1 MINTNIYADIAKRT
15 SGDIYIGVV
24 GPVRTGKSTFIKK
37 FMEKLVIP
45 NITDDVKAERATD
58 ELPQSSAGRTI
69 MTTEPKFIPNEAVEV
84 ALAGNTSAKVR
95 MVDCVGF
102 VVPGALGYT
111 EDDAPRMVTTP
122 WFDEQIPFEQAA
134 EIGTKKVISDHSTI
148 GIMVT
153 TDGTIGELS
162 YDDYR
167 DAEERVAAELKAL
180 DKPFVILLNSA
191 FPDDPDTVA
200 LRKQLEDKYGVPV
213 LLLNVIELQE
223 EQIRDIIEKILLEFP
238 VKEIGIALPR
248 WVNSLPADHWLRA
261 SIYDDIKA
269 NMLSLRKVR
278 EVADAVE
285 AVAKNEFVSD
295 ASVVSIDLGT
305 GSGTVDLKIQDQ
317 LLYRIISETSGTDIA
332 DESALIELVM
342 ETSRLKK
349 EYSKFESALRE
360 VESTGYGIVNPTISD
375 MQLEP
380 PEIVKQGG
388 KYGIRLKA
396 SAPSIH
402 MMKANV
408 RTEVAPIVGS
418 EKQSEEL
425 VNYLLSEYESDPE
438 KIWDSDIFGK
448 SLHELVNEGLNNKI
462 YRMPADARFKIQE
475 TLQRVINDGCNGLIC
490 IIL

>member
-1 MINTNIYADIAKRT
+1 MINTNIYEDIAKRT

-45 NITDDVKAERATD
+45 NISDEIKAGRATD

-84 ALAGNTSAKVR
+84 AFAGSTSARVR

-111 EDDAPRMVTTP
+111 EEDAPRMVTTP

-162 YDDYR
+162 YEDYR

-191 FPDDPDTVA
+191 FPNDPDTVA
-200 LRKQLEDKYGVPV
+200 LRGQLEEKYEAPV
-213 LLLNVIELQE
+213 ILLNVLELDE
-223 EQIRDIIEKILLEFP
+223 EQIRAIIEKVLLEFP
-238 VKEIGIALPR
+238 VKEIGVSLPR
-248 WVNSLPADHWLRA
+248 WVNSLPADHWLRFSVYA
-261 SIYDDIKA
+261 DIKA
-269 NMLSLRKVR
+269 NMLSLQKVR
-278 EVADAVE
+278 DVADAVE
-285 AVAKNEFVSD
+285 AVAKNEYVSQG
-295 ASVVSIDLGT
+295 SVVSIDLG
-305 GSGTVDLKIQDQ
+305 SGTGTVELKMQDK
-317 LLYRIISETSGTDIA
+317 LLYRIISESSGTEIT
-332 DESALIELVM
+332 DESALVGLVM
-342 ETSRLKK
+342 ETSRMKA
-349 EYSKFESALRE
+349 EYSKFENALRE

-402 MMKANV
+402 MMKASV

-425 VNYLLSEYESDPE
+425 VNYLLSEYESDPD

>member
-1 MINTNIYADIAKRT
+1 MINTSIYEDIAKRT
-15 SGDIYIGVV
+15 SGDVYIGVV

-45 NITDDVKAERATD
+45 NIPDDVKAERATD

-84 ALAGNTSAKVR
+84 AFAGNTSARVR

-111 EDDAPRMVTTP
+111 EEDAPRMVTTP

-153 TDGTIGELS
+153 TDGTIGELT

-191 FPDDPDTVA
+191 FPNDPETIT
-200 LRKQLEDKYGVPV
+200 LRAQLEEKYGVPV
-213 LLLNVIELQE
+213 LLMNVLDLQE
-223 EQIRDIIEKILLEFP
+223 EQIREIIENVLLEFP
-238 VKEIGIALPR
+238 VKEIGVSLPR
-248 WVNSLPADHWLRA
+248 WVNSLPADHWLRSSVYA
-261 SIYDDIKA
+261 DIKS
-269 NMLSLRKVR
+269 NMLPLRKVR
-278 EVADAVE
+278 EVADAVA
-285 AVAKNEFVSD
+285 AVEHNEYV
-295 ASVVSIDLGT
+295 ASAGVVSIDLGS
-305 GSGTVDLKIQDQ
+305 GSGTVELKMQENLI
-317 LLYRIISETSGTDIA
+317 YRVISESSGMEIA
-332 DESALIELVM
+332 DESALVGLVM
-342 ETSRLKK
+342 ETSRLKS
-349 EYSKFESALRE
+349 EYSKFENALRE

-408 RTEVAPIVGS
+408 RTEVSPIVGS

>member
-1 MINTNIYADIAKRT
+1 MINTNIYADIARRT
-15 SGDIYIGVV
+15 SGDVYIGVV

-37 FMEKLVIP
+37 FMENLVIP
-45 NITDDVKAERATD
+45 NITDTVKAERATD

-84 ALAGNTSAKVR
+84 AFAGNTSARVR

-111 EDDAPRMVTTP
+111 EEDAPRMVTTP
-122 WFDEQIPFEQAA
+122 WFDEQIPFEDAA

-167 DAEERVAAELKAL
+167 GAEERVAAELKAL

-191 FPDDPDTVA
+191 FPNDPDTVA
-200 LRKQLEDKYGVPV
+200 LRRQLEDKYEVPV
-213 LLLNVIELQE
+213 LLLNVLELRE
-223 EQIRDIIEKILLEFP
+223 EQIKEIIEKVLLEFP
-238 VKEIGIALPR
+238 VKEIGVSLPR
-248 WVNSLPADHWLRA
+248 WVNTLPPEHWLR
-261 SIYDDIKA
+261 SSLYTDIKK
-269 NMLSLRKVR
+269 NMLSLQKVS
-278 EVADAVE
+278 EVADAVAE
-285 AVAKNEFVSD
+285 VAKNEYVSS
-295 ASVVSIDLGT
+295 ASVVSIDLGS
-305 GSGTVDLKIQDQ
+305 GSGAVELKIRDH
-317 LLYRIISETSGTDIA
+317 LLYSVISESSGMEIA
-332 DESALIELVM
+332 DESALVGLVM
-342 ETSRLKK
+342 ETSRLKN
-349 EYSKFESALRE
+349 EYSKFENALRE

-418 EKQSEEL
+418 ERQSEEL
-425 VNYLLSEYESDPE
+425 VNYLLSEYESNPE

-448 SLHELVNEGLNNKI
+448 SLHELVNEGMNNKI

-475 TLQRVINDGCNGLIC
+475 TLQRIINDGCNGLIC

>member
-1 MINTNIYADIAKRT
+1 MINTNIYEDIARRT
-15 SGDIYIGVV
+15 GGDVYIGVV

-45 NITDDVKAERATD
+45 NISDSVKAERATD

-84 ALAGNTSAKVR
+84 AFAGNTSARVR

-102 VVPGALGYT
+102 VVPGALGYM
-111 EDDAPRMVTTP
+111 EEEAPRMVTTP
-122 WFDEQIPFEQAA
+122 WFDEQIPFEEAA
-134 EIGTKKVISDHSTI
+134 ELGTKKVISDHSTI

-162 YDDYR
+162 YEEYR

-191 FPDDPDTVA
+191 FPNDPDTVA
-200 LRKQLEDKYGVPV
+200 LRSQLEDKYGVPV
-213 LLLNVIELQE
+213 LLINALELRE
-223 EQIRDIIEKILLEFP
+223 EQIKEIIEKILLEFP
-238 VKEIGIALPR
+238 IKEIGISLPR
-248 WVNSLPADHWLRA
+248 WVNSLPHDHWLRA
-261 SIYDDIKA
+261 SVYSDIKS
-269 NMLSLRKVR
+269 NMLSMRKVR
-278 EVADAVE
+278 EVGDALN
-285 AVAKNEFVSD
+285 AVTENEYI
-295 ASVVSIDLGT
+295 ASGSVLSIDLG
-305 GSGTVDLKIQDQ
+305 SGTGTVELKMQEN
-317 LLYRIISETSGTDIA
+317 LLYRVISESSGMEIV
-332 DESALIELVM
+332 DESDLVGLVL
-342 ETSRLKK
+342 ETSRLKS
-349 EYSKFESALRE
+349 EYSKFENALRE
-360 VESTGYGIVNPTISD
+360 VESTGYGIVTPTISD

-408 RTEVAPIVGS
+408 KTEVAPIVGS

-448 SLHELVNEGLNNKI
+448 SLHELVNEGMNNKI

>member
-1 MINTNIYADIAKRT
+1 MINTNIYADIARRT
-15 SGDIYIGVV
+15 SGDVYIGVV

-45 NITDDVKAERATD
+45 NITDEVKAERATD

-84 ALAGNTSAKVR
+84 NFAGNTSARVR

-102 VVPGALGYT
+102 IVPGALGYT
-111 EDDAPRMVTTP
+111 EEDSPRMVTTP
-122 WFDEQIPFEQAA
+122 WFDEQIPFEEAA

-153 TDGTIGELS
+153 TDGTIGELP
-162 YDDYR
+162 YEEYR

-180 DKPFVILLNSA
+180 DKPFIILLNSA
-191 FPDDPDTVA
+191 FPNDPDTVS
-200 LRKQLEDKYGVPV
+200 LRQQLERKYCVPV
-213 LLLNVIELQE
+213 LLMNILELQDD
-223 EQIRDIIEKILLEFP
+223 QIKEIIEKVLLEFP
-238 VKEIGIALPR
+238 VKEIAVSIPR
-248 WVNSLPADHWLRA
+248 WVNSLPSDHWLRT
-261 SIYDDIKA
+261 SVYSDIKS
-269 NMLSLRKVR
+269 NMLAVRKVR
-278 EVADAVE
+278 EVAGAVE
-285 AVAKNEFVSD
+285 ALARNEHISQAEVI
-295 ASVVSIDLGT
+295 SIDLGT
-305 GSGTVDLKIQDQ
+305 GSGTIDLKLQEQ
-317 LLYRIISETSGTDIA
+317 LIFRVISESSGVEIT
-332 DESALIELVM
+332 DESALVGLVM
-342 ETSRLKK
+342 ETSRLKA
-349 EYSKFESALRE
+349 EYSKFEDALRE
-360 VESTGYGIVNPTISD
+360 VESTGYGIVTPAISD

>member
-1 MINTNIYADIAKRT
+1 MISTDIYSDIAKRT
-15 SGDIYIGVV
+15 EGDVYIGVV
-24 GPVRTGKSTFIKK
+24 GPVRTGKSTFIKR

-45 NITDDVKAERATD
+45 NISDPVKAERAKD
-58 ELPQSSAGRTI
+58 ELPQSAVGRTI
-69 MTTEPKFIPNEAVEV
+69 MTTEPKFIPNEAIEV
-84 ALAGNTSAKVR
+84 AFAGNTSARVR

-102 VVPGALGYT
+102 IVPGALGHI
-111 EDDAPRMVTTP
+111 EGDLPRMVSTP
-122 WFDEQIPFEQAA
+122 WFEEQIPFEQAA

-162 YDDYR
+162 YEDYK
-167 DAEERVAAELKAL
+167 DAEERVVAELKML
-180 DKPFVILLNSA
+180 NKPFVIVLNSA
-191 FPDDPDTVA
+191 FPQDPDA
-200 LRKQLEDKYGVPV
+200 ISLRKELSEKYEVPV
-213 LLLNVIELQE
+213 ILVNALTIGEDE
-223 EQIRDIIEKILLEFP
+223 IKEIIENVLLEFP
-238 VKEIGIALPR
+238 IKEIGISIPR
-248 WVNSLPADHWLRA
+248 WLNSLPNGHWLKT
-261 SIYDDIKA
+261 SLYKEIKEKMI
-269 NMLSLRKVR
+269 NIRKVN
-278 EVADAVE
+278 EVSAAVYGVCDNE
-285 AVAKNEFVSD
+285 NVACG
-295 ASVVSIDLGT
+295 SVLSIDLGSGK
-305 GSGTVDLKIQDQ
+305 GSVEFKMREH
-317 LLYRIISETSGTDIA
+317 LLYKVISESSGIDIY
-332 DESALIELVM
+332 DESSLLDLVL
-342 ETSRLKK
+342 ETARLKS
-349 EYSKFESALRE
+349 EYSKFENALKE

-380 PEIVKQGG
+380 PEILKQGG

-408 RTEVAPIVGS
+408 KTEVAPIVGS
-418 EKQSEEL
+418 ERQSEEL

-462 YRMPADARFKIQE
+462 YRMPSDARFKIQE

>member
-1 MINTNIYADIAKRT
+1 MINTNIYADIARRT
-15 SGDIYIGVV
+15 SGDVYIGVV

-37 FMEKLVIP
+37 FMENLVIP
-45 NITDDVKAERATD
+45 NISDTVKAERATD

-69 MTTEPKFIPNEAVEV
+69 MTTEPKFVPNEAVEV
-84 ALAGNTSAKVR
+84 AFAGNTSARVR

-111 EDDAPRMVTTP
+111 EEDAPRMVTTP
-122 WFDEQIPFEQAA
+122 WFDEQIPFEDAA

-162 YDDYR
+162 YDDYK

-180 DKPFVILLNSA
+180 DKPFIIVLNSA
-191 FPDDPDTVA
+191 FPNDPDTVA
-200 LRKQLEDKYGVPV
+200 LRRHLEEKYEVPV
-213 LLLNVIELQE
+213 LLLNVLELRE
-223 EQIRDIIEKILLEFP
+223 EQIKEIIEKVLLEFP
-238 VKEIGIALPR
+238 VKEIGVSLPR
-248 WVNSLPADHWLRA
+248 WVNSLPSEHWLR
-261 SIYDDIKA
+261 SSLYTDIKK
-269 NMLSLRKVR
+269 NMLSLQKVS
-278 EVADAVE
+278 EVADAVAE
-285 AVAKNEFVSD
+285 VAKNEYVSS
-295 ASVVSIDLGT
+295 ASVLSIDLGS
-305 GSGTVDLKIQDQ
+305 GSGAVELKIRDH
-317 LLYRIISETSGTDIA
+317 LLYRVISESSGMEIA
-332 DESALIELVM
+332 DESALVGLVM
-342 ETSRLKK
+342 ETSRMKN
-349 EYSKFESALRE
+349 EYSKFENALRE
-360 VESTGYGIVNPTISD
+360 VESTGYGIVNPTVSD

-418 EKQSEEL
+418 ERQSEEL

-448 SLHELVNEGLNNKI
+448 SLHELVNEGMNNKI

-475 TLQRVINDGCNGLIC
+475 TLQRIINDGCNGLIC

>member
-1 MINTNIYADIAKRT
+1 MINTNIYEDIARRT
-15 SGDIYIGVV
+15 GGDVYIGVV

-45 NITDDVKAERATD
+45 NISDGIKAERATD

-84 ALAGNTSAKVR
+84 AFAGNTSARVR

-102 VVPGALGYT
+102 VVPGALGYI
-111 EDDAPRMVTTP
+111 EEDAPRMVTTP
-122 WFDEQIPFEQAA
+122 WFDEQIPFEEAA
-134 EIGTKKVISDHSTI
+134 ELGTKKVISDHSTI

-153 TDGTIGELS
+153 TDGTIGEIP
-162 YDDYR
+162 YEEYR

-180 DKPFVILLNSA
+180 NKPFIILLNSA
-191 FPDDPDTVA
+191 FPNDPDSVA
-200 LRKQLEDKYGVPV
+200 LRRQLEEKYGVPV
-213 LLLNVIELQE
+213 VLINALELRE
-223 EQIRDIIEKILLEFP
+223 EEIKEIIEKILLEFP
-238 VKEIGIALPR
+238 IKEIGISLPR
-248 WVNSLPADHWLRA
+248 WVNSLPAEHWLRA
-261 SIYDDIKA
+261 SVYADIKSH
-269 NMLSLRKVR
+269 MLSVRKVS
-278 EVADAVE
+278 EVGEALNAV
-285 AVAKNEFVSD
+285 VQNEYVS
-295 ASVVSIDLGT
+295 SGEVLSIDLG
-305 GSGTVDLKIQDQ
+305 SGTGTVEVKMQEG
-317 LLYRIISETSGTDIA
+317 LLYRVISESSGMEIA
-332 DESALIELVM
+332 DESDLVGLVF
-342 ETSRLKK
+342 ETARMKS
-349 EYSKFESALRE
+349 EFSKFENALRE
-360 VESTGYGIVNPTISD
+360 VESTGYGIVTPTIAD

-408 RTEVAPIVGS
+408 KTEVAPIVGS

-448 SLHELVNEGLNNKI
+448 SLHELVNEGMNNKI
-462 YRMPADARFKIQE
+462 YRMPSDARFKLQE

>member
-15 SGDIYIGVV
+15 SGDVYIGVV

-45 NITDDVKAERATD
+45 NIADGVKAERATD

-84 ALAGNTSAKVR
+84 AFAGNTSARVR

-111 EDDAPRMVTTP
+111 EEDAPRMVTTP
-122 WFDEQIPFEQAA
+122 WFDEQIPFEEAA

-180 DKPFVILLNSA
+180 DKPFIILLNSA
-191 FPDDPDTVA
+191 FPNDPDTIT
-200 LRKQLEDKYGVPV
+200 LRRQLEDKYEVPV
-213 LLLNVIELQE
+213 LLLNVLDLQE
-223 EQIRDIIEKILLEFP
+223 EQIREIIEKVLLEFP
-238 VKEIGIALPR
+238 VKEIGVSLPR
-248 WVNSLPADHWLRA
+248 WVNSLPPEHWLRSSVYA
-261 SIYDDIKA
+261 DIKE
-269 NMLSLRKVR
+269 NMLSLRKVN
-278 EVADAVE
+278 EVADAV
-285 AVAKNEFVSD
+285 ASVGKNEYLSS

-305 GSGTVDLKIQDQ
+305 GSGTVELKMQDH
-317 LLYRIISETSGTDIA
+317 LLYRVISESSGMEIA
-332 DESALIELVM
+332 DESALVGLVM
-342 ETSRLKK
+342 ETSRLKN
-349 EYSKFESALRE
+349 EYSKFENALRE

-418 EKQSEEL
+418 ERQSEEL
-425 VNYLLSEYESDPE
+425 VNYLLSEYESDPD

-448 SLHELVNEGLNNKI
+448 SLHELVNAGLNNKI

-475 TLQRVINDGCNGLIC
+475 TLQRIINDGCNGLIC

>member
-1 MINTNIYADIAKRT
+1 MISTSIYEDIAKRT
-15 SGDIYIGVV
+15 AGDVYIGVV

-45 NITDDVKAERATD
+45 NISDEIKAERATD
-58 ELPQSSAGRTI
+58 EPPQSSAGRTI

-84 ALAGNTSAKVR
+84 AFAGNTSARVR

-111 EDDAPRMVTTP
+111 EENAPRMVTTP
-122 WFDEQIPFEQAA
+122 WFDEQIPFEEAA

-148 GIMVT
+148 GIMIT

-180 DKPFVILLNSA
+180 KKPFVIVLNSA
-191 FPDDPDTVA
+191 FPNDPDTIA
-200 LRKQLEDKYGVPV
+200 LRRQLEEKYEVPV
-213 LLLNVIELQE
+213 LLLNVIDLEE
-223 EQIRDIIEKILLEFP
+223 EQIREIIEKVLLEFP
-238 VKEIGIALPR
+238 VKEIDISLPR

-261 SIYDDIKA
+261 SVYSDIKTH
-269 NMLSLRKVR
+269 MLSIRKVR
-278 EVADAVE
+278 EVADAVS
-285 AVAKNEFVSD
+285 AVADNEYIAQ
-295 ASVVSIDLGT
+295 ASGVSIDLGS
-305 GSGTVDLKIQDQ
+305 GCGTVELKTQEE
-317 LLYRIISETSGTDIA
+317 LLYRVISESSGMEIT
-332 DESALIELVM
+332 DESALVGLVL
-342 ETSRLKK
+342 ETSRMKA
-349 EYSKFESALRE
+349 EYSKFENALRE
-360 VESTGYGIVNPTISD
+360 VESTGYGIVTPAITD

-408 RTEVAPIVGS
+408 RTEVSPIVGS

-448 SLHELVNEGLNNKI
+448 SLHELVNEGMNNKI

-475 TLQRVINDGCNGLIC
+475 TLQRIINDGCNGLIC

>member
-1 MINTNIYADIAKRT
+1 MITTSIYADIAKRT

-45 NITDDVKAERATD
+45 NISDEIKAERAND

-69 MTTEPKFIPNEAVEV
+69 MTTEPKFIPNEAIEV
-84 ALAGNTSAKVR
+84 SLSGNVRARVR

-102 VVPGALGYT
+102 VVQGALGYM
-111 EDDAPRMVTTP
+111 EEDAPRMVNTP

-148 GIMVT
+148 GIMLT
-153 TDGTIGELS
+153 TDGTIGELQ
-162 YDDYR
+162 YDEYR
-167 DAEERVAAELKAL
+167 DAEERVAAELKSL
-180 DKPFVILLNSA
+180 NKPFVIVLNSA
-191 FPDDPDTVA
+191 FPDDPDAIA

-213 LLLNVIELQE
+213 LLLNVLELRE
-223 EQIRDIIEKILLEFP
+223 EEIREIIEKILLEFP
-238 VKEIGIALPR
+238 LKEIGISIPR
-248 WVNSLPADHWLRA
+248 WVNSLPANHWLR
-261 SIYDDIKA
+261 SSVYNDIKS
-269 NMLSLRKVR
+269 NMTSLRKIR
-278 EVADAVE
+278 DAADAVE
-285 AVAKNEFVSD
+285 AVARNEFISSG
-295 ASVVSIDLGT
+295 SVVSIDLGT
-305 GSGTVDLKIQDQ
+305 GFGTIEFKMREE
-317 LLYRIISETSGTDIA
+317 LLYRVISESSGMEIA
-332 DESALIELVM
+332 DESALVGLVI
-342 ETSRLKK
+342 ETSKMK
-349 EYSKFESALRE
+349 AEYGKFENALRE

-408 RTEVAPIVGS
+408 RTEVSPIVGS

>member
-1 MINTNIYADIAKRT
+1 MINTNIYSDIAKRT
-15 SGDIYIGVV
+15 GGDVYIGVV

-45 NITDDVKAERATD
+45 NISDQVKAERATD

-84 ALAGNTSAKVR
+84 SFAGNTSAKVR

-102 VVPGALGYT
+102 VVPGALGYM
-111 EDDAPRMVTTP
+111 EEDAPRMVTTP
-122 WFDEQIPFEQAA
+122 WFDEQIPFEEAA

-162 YDDYR
+162 YEEYR
-167 DAEERVAAELKAL
+167 DAEERVASELKAL

-191 FPDDPDTVA
+191 FPKDPDTIA
-200 LRKQLEDKYGVPV
+200 LRDQLEEKYGVPV
-213 LLLNVIELQE
+213 LLINVLELQE
-223 EQIRDIIEKILLEFP
+223 NQIKEIIENILLEFP
-238 VKEIGIALPR
+238 IKEIDISLPR
-248 WVNSLPADHWLRA
+248 WVNSLPADHWLC
-261 SIYDDIKA
+261 SSVYDEIKA

-278 EVADAVE
+278 EVEE
-285 AVAKNEFVSD
+285 AVSKVANNEYVAS

-305 GSGTVDLKIQDQ
+305 GVGTVELKMQEE
-317 LLYRIISETSGTDIA
+317 LLYKVISESSRMEIT
-332 DESALIELVM
+332 DESALVGLVM
-342 ETSRLKK
+342 ETARLKS
-349 EYSKFESALRE
+349 EYSKFENALKE

-380 PEIVKQGG
+380 PEILKQGG

-408 RTEVAPIVGS
+408 KTEVAPIVGS

-425 VNYLLSEYESDPE
+425 VNYLLSEYESAPE

-462 YRMPADARFKIQE
+462 YRMPSDARFKIQE